1 MPRLFVGLEIAH
13 DIAEDIFRLRSP
25 LPGARWTRA
34 EDYHLTFRFLGDIDN
49 RQMDEVIHALGAID
63 LPAFDIEFQGVGQFG
78 GDDPKVV
85 FADVRPNDDL
95 DALSRAIDGAIRR
108 AGLPL
113 EKRNFRP
120 HVTLARLRHSDPQP
134 VARYLQRRIEH
145 NLPAS
150 DRRLIE
156 QIGVQFDPGLLNLRL
171 REGENY
177 FDGFGQSED
186 YFADIKDIIKSD
198 LAIPAPT
205 VPLVLEFKDEI
216 VRTRSIGIHVRW
228 FDDGI
233 GPRTLNMQL
242 DYYRQ
247 AIQNVNASDGD
258 TKIFVFSDKPE
269 RAQFLLKPILDDYNW
284 ALIDLGGD
292 YDNSINEFWLMSH
305 CKQIIISNSTFA
317 WWAAWLGEANG
328 NTSKIVAPG
337 RKIEP
342 IGNVTAWGFPRLL
355 PARWTII

>member
-1 MPRLFVGLEIAH
+1 MKELVIRLKGGLGNQLFCYAAGKRLALANG
-13 DIAEDIFRLRSP
+13 AEVLLDTTTGFKRDKIYRR
-25 LPGARWTRA
+25 
-34 EDYHLTFRFLGDIDN
+34 TF
-49 RQMDEVIHALGAID
+49 AID
-63 LPAFDIEFQGVGQFG
+63 RFSICARHYRMMGGLYVIE
-78 GDDPKVV
+78 
-85 FADVRPNDDL
+85 R
-95 DALSRAIDGAIRR
+95 
-108 AGLPL
+108 
-113 EKRNFRP
+113 
-120 HVTLARLRHSDPQP
+120 LARHIQREIEQKLP
-134 VARYLQRRIEH
+134 VSE
-145 NLPAS
+145 
-150 DRRLIE
+150 RRLIE
-156 QIGVQFDPGLLNLRL
+156 QNGVQFDPDLLRL
-171 REGENY
+171 RLKEGENY

-242 DYYRQ
+242 DYYWQ
-247 AIQNVNASDGD
+247 AIQNINTSAGG

-284 ALIDLGGD
+284 ALINLGEED
-292 YDNSINEFWLMSH
+292 DNSINEFWLMSH